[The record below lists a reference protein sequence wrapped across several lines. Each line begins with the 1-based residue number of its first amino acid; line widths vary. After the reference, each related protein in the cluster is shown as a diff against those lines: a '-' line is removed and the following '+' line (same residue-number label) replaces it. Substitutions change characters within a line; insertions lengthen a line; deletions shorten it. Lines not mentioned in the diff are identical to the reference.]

1 MMKLRINPLVAADLK
16 DIRDFIAE
24 DNVEKALATVEEIY
38 GKFENIQLFPGM
50 DRDLSKRVNFRTE
63 YKYVV
68 WNDYVIIYKV
78 GKEFV
83 EIYRVVNR
91 YQDITSGAMCDIILF
106 DLDGTL
112 TESAKEAIHYAT
124 TLSTIVSYLQFR
136 KYRATSIDISMKLS
150 I

>member
-1 MMKLRINPLVAADLK
+1 MMKLRINPLVVTDLK

-24 DNVEKALATVEEIY
+24 DNAEKAVETVDEIY

-50 DRDLSKRVNFRTE
+50 GTDLSKRVNFRTE

-78 GKEFV
+78 AKEFV

-91 YQDITSGAMCDIILF
+91 YQDITRIF
-106 DLDGTL
+106 N
-112 TESAKEAIHYAT
+112 
-124 TLSTIVSYLQFR
+124 
-136 KYRATSIDISMKLS
+136 
-150 I
+150 

>member
-1 MMKLRINPLVAADLK
+1 MMKLRITPLVVTDLK

-24 DNVEKALATVEEIY
+24 DNAEKAVETVEEIY

-50 DRDLSKRVNFRTE
+50 GVELSKRVNFRTD

-91 YQDITSGAMCDIILF
+91 YQDITRIF
-106 DLDGTL
+106 D
-112 TESAKEAIHYAT
+112 
-124 TLSTIVSYLQFR
+124 
-136 KYRATSIDISMKLS
+136 
-150 I
+150 